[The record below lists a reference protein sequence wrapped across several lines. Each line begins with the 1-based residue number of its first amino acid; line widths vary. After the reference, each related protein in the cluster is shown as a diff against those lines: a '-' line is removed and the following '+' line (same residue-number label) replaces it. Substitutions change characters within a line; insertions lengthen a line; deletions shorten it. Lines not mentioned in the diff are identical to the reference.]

1 MACYDWMIKY
11 EIFKT
16 LYLYDI
22 TYYIRVEIKY
32 GIYDIYN
39 L

>member
-1 MACYDWMIKY
+1 MMIKN
-11 EIFKT
+11 ELFKT

-22 TYYIRVEIKY
+22 IYYISLEIKY